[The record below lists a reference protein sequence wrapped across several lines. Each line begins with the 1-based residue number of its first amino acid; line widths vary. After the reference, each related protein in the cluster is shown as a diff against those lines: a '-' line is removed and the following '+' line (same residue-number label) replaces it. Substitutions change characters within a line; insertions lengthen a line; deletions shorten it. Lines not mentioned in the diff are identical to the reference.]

1 MMNEDIGPDTGMALE
16 RELAPLDP
24 GQSDPGYWQRFHGWV
39 LSSAAAE
46 LARRRLREATIG
58 EVMLAWWRTVVPIA
72 AVAAA
77 IAGFL
82 LMREFAAT
90 PVGETAEASMEE
102 MLIEGSDAP
111 VMPSFETADP
121 GGGIVVV
128 NEVY

>member
-1 MMNEDIGPDTGMALE
+1 MMNEDVGISLE
-16 RELAPLDP
+16 RELAVLDP
-24 GQSDPGYWQRFHGWV
+24 GQTDPGYWRRFHGWV
-39 LSSAAAE
+39 LGSAAAE

-58 EVMLAWWRTVVPIA
+58 DVMLSWWRTVVPIA

-82 LMREFAAT
+82 LMRELT
-90 PVGETAEASMEE
+90 SMPGGETAEASMEE
-102 MLIEGSDAP
+102 MLIEGADAP

-121 GGGIVVV
+121 GGGILVV